1 MYNWLIEAQILEKRG
16 FFELADEILDKAQRL
31 ATKYHK
37 HYHLIEILRQ
47 KGNLIS
53 KLSTKN
59 IAQEIENVFNKAL
72 DSTQVLKEQLEYD
85 FLSNWLYA
93 QAIVKRYH
101 TNTETLSSIEQLVN
115 QYLIQKTINPN
126 SFYVQYLYLK
136 SWGLYYYTQQDPTK
150 TRDTYLKTMEI
161 WEQYPEMK
169 KDEQRNYIANISNL
183 ISALITTREH
193 AETEKYIAMLADI
206 NPSSFDEAAY
216 IFQNQYFY
224 TLLHLLN
231 IHQYTKAIEL
241 VPALKEKLPL
251 YQHAMKQSRLL
262 AIYYNISIAY
272 FLSLEYDPALDW
284 LEKIM
289 SITRTDETRKDIQR
303 FARILQLAIY
313 YQLGYADLLEN
324 MVRNVYRSKVVQE
337 DLQPFDKLI
346 FKYFNRLQKYP
357 PNSKQAFK
365 ELASLKGK
373 LAELPENQ
381 QLLTGFDDFNAWL
394 DLLLAPKAAQ

>member
-16 FFELADEILDKAQRL
+16 FSELADEILDKAERL

-37 HYHLIEILRQ
+37 HYHLIEILSR
-47 KGNLIS
+47 KGNLIF

-59 IAQEIENVFNKAL
+59 IVQDIDETFTKSI
-72 DSTQVLKEQLEYD
+72 DSANSLVLQLNYD
-85 FLSNWLYA
+85 YLTNWLYA
-93 QAIVKRYH
+93 LTAVKRYH
-101 TNTETLSSIEQLVN
+101 TDSDI
-115 QYLIQKTINPN
+115 QYKIKLRIDDIIKNNIPSNK
-126 SFYVQYLYLK
+126 SFYIDYLYYK
-136 SWGLYYYTQQDPTK
+136 SWALYHYTQQTPEKAKDA
-150 TRDTYLKTMEI
+150 YLKIMET
-161 WEQYPEMK
+161 WEQFPEMK
-169 KDEQRNYIANISNL
+169 KEEQRNYIATISNL
-183 ISALITTREH
+183 IAILITSKEYEPATH
-193 AETEKYIAMLADI
+193 YILKLSEI
-206 NPSSFDEAAY
+206 SPSSFDEAAY
-216 IFQNQYFY
+216 LFQNIYFY
-224 TLLHLLN
+224 KLLVFLN
-231 IHQYTKAIEL
+231 LHQYSN
-241 VPALKEKLPL
+241 ALTFIPEIKEKLPL